1 MNDCISYKNGLG
13 PLKLGEVSYIW
24 VGSIHE
30 FLENIPSR
38 SENPNKNKKIPRQGG
53 GILMIQMHVFT
64 AKSIFQLST
73 LPGNNETWVTARI
86 FSHKLRLK
94 NVRWFLRLYVM
105 FYIFMSGVSGTSPR

>member
-53 GILMIQMHVFT
+53 GILIILTKTKVFT
-64 AKSIFQLST
+64 I
-73 LPGNNETWVTARI
+73 
-86 FSHKLRLK
+86 
-94 NVRWFLRLYVM
+94 VM
-105 FYIFMSGVSGTSPR
+105 VNPN

>member
-30 FLENIPSR
+30 FLESIPSR

-53 GILMIQMHVFT
+53 GILTREDLKLLGAILRNMN
-64 AKSIFQLST
+64 S
-73 LPGNNETWVTARI
+73 LPRG
-86 FSHKLRLK
+86 L
-94 NVRWFLRLYVM
+94 
-105 FYIFMSGVSGTSPR
+105 P